1 MMSETQSSAVVR
13 RAKLATAGVLAVL
26 LTGALVV
33 VATRSFQASALATAT
48 EIHARQYVTTIEVR
62 PRSDDE
68 PLTLPGTLQGGIE
81 ATIYARTS
89 GYLLRWTK
97 DIGSEVHKGELLAEI
112 TAPEVDQELSQAV
125 AARAQADLS
134 LNLAKTTAERWQSLR
149 AKDAVTQQ
157 ELDERLSAYRQAQ
170 ANLAASDANVFRLRQ
185 LLDYTKVVAPFTGVV
200 TRRNVDVG
208 DLVSGGNGSTGRA
221 LFSIAQID
229 PLRLYVYVPQAYA
242 HRIKIGDPVSIS
254 LAERAG
260 ESFTGA
266 IARTARAIDTAT
278 RTMQVEIRVPNPS
291 AALIAGSFVD
301 VHVPIAGVANA
312 LVVPTDVLLFRPEG
326 PRVAVVD
333 PGGRVHLSTV
343 RLGTDYGDAV
353 EILGGVESGARLV
366 SHPADSLSDGDA
378 VVIAAPARTAI

>member
-1 MMSETQSSAVVR
+1 MTDTETTAVLR
-13 RAKLATAGVLAVL
+13 RAKMIAGGVLATL
-26 LTGALVV
+26 LTGA
-33 VATRSFQASALATAT
+33 VAVFVTRGFQASALATAT
-48 EIHARQYVTTIEVR
+48 ELHARQYVTTIEVQAR
-62 PRSDDE
+62 GGGE
-68 PLTLPGTLQGGIE
+68 PLALPGTLQGGIE

-97 DIGSEVHKGELLAEI
+97 DIGSEVRKGELLAEI

-125 AARAQADLS
+125 AARAQADVS

-149 AKDAVTQQ
+149 LKDAVTQQ
-157 ELDERLSAYRQAQ
+157 DLDERLSAFRQAQ

-185 LLDYTKVVAPFTGVV
+185 LLDYTKVVAPFAGVI
-200 TRRNVDVG
+200 TRRSVDVG
-208 DLVSGGNGSTGRA
+208 DLISGGNGSTGRA
-221 LFSIAQID
+221 LFSIAQVD

-242 HRIKIGDPVSIS
+242 HRIQVGDQVSIS

-278 RTMQVEIRVPNPS
+278 RTMQVEIRVPNPNGS
-291 AALIAGSFVD
+291 LIAGSFVE
-301 VHVPIAGVANA
+301 VRLPVAGVANA

-326 PRVAVVD
+326 PRVALVD
-333 PGGRVHLSTV
+333 AAGRVHLSTV

-353 EILGGVESGARLV
+353 EIVSGVESGARLV
-366 SHPADSLSDGDA
+366 LHPADSLNDGDS
-378 VVIAAPARTAI
+378 VVVADSARKAI